1 MMNHMR
7 RHFAMIVVA
16 VVVIAA
22 GYMAYQRYYV
32 GREDVQIQNLLSN
45 AVNSIGN
52 AANNAGNEIKNTAED
67 ANDSREDVID
77 KIVNDDNNSG
87 QGNSK
92 NNDRTKNNNSKPRI
106 GKIINLTKGYDNDWN
121 PNT

>member
-32 GREDVQIQNLLSN
+32 GREDVQVQFLNFGGNYEGDSSYQAGYRAGMN
-45 AVNSIGN
+45 DAMNS
-52 AANNAGNEIKNTAED
+52 
-67 ANDSREDVID
+67 
-77 KIVNDDNNSG
+77 
-87 QGNSK
+87 
-92 NNDRTKNNNSKPRI
+92 
-106 GKIINLTKGYDNDWN
+106 
-121 PNT
+121 